1 MQLRFLGKD
10 KASAGGDSP
19 TLYATDQD
27 SLIIQGWKVPGH
39 DTQVAIPFNLFEH
52 FDKADLHG
60 VTPHIGGPFT
70 VSDHER
76 CIVEGTPVTDVEA
89 LAQMRIPAH
98 ESCVEIPKATIAAR
112 LRNEADDHA

>member
-1 MQLRFLGKD
+1 MHLRFLGKD

-27 SLIIQGWKVPGH
+27 SLIVQGWKVPGQEA
-39 DTQVAIPFNLFEH
+39 QVTIPFNLFEH
-52 FDKADLHG
+52 FDKAGLYG

-70 VSDHER
+70 VGGDET
-76 CIVEGTPVTDVEA
+76 CIVEGKPVTDVEV

-98 ESCVEIPKATIAAR
+98 ESCVEITKATIAAR
-112 LRNEADDHA
+112 LREEADDHA